1 MEIDFDKLREEMVE
15 EQLIKRGIED
25 DLVLEAFRNVKREKF
40 LPEKNKKY
48 AYEDGAQLISSG
60 QTISQPYIVAVMLEA
75 LEIKES
81 DKVLEI
87 GTGSGYAAALLSK
100 MAAEV
105 YTIERIEELAVKA
118 KKVLNE
124 LNYQNVEVKMGDGS
138 LGWEEHAPY
147 DSILVS
153 AAAPY
158 VPEKLIEQ
166 LAKGGKIVIPVGKRN
181 KVQQLKQLTKKFN
194 GKVKEKKLEYV
205 RFVPLI
211 GEDSWK

>member
-1 MEIDFDKLREEMVE
+1 MKINFKKLRNKMVE

-25 DLVLEAFRNVKREKF
+25 ELVLKAFRKVEREKF
-40 LPEKNKKY
+40 VPDKNKKY
-48 AYEDGAQLISSG
+48 AYEDGAQLIAAG

-87 GTGSGYAAALLSK
+87 GTGSGYAAALLAEI
-100 MAAEV
+100 AAEV
-105 YTIERIEELAVKA
+105 YTIERIEELALTA
-118 KKVLNE
+118 RKVLSN
-124 LNYQNVEVKMGDGS
+124 LDYQNVKVKLGDGS
-138 LGWEEHAPY
+138 LGWEENAPY

-158 VPEKLIEQ
+158 VPEKLVEQ
-166 LAKGGKIVIPVGKRN
+166 LATGGKIVLPVGKRN

-194 GKVKEKKLEYV
+194 GKIKEKELEYV

-211 GEDSWK
+211 GEDSWG

>member
-1 MEIDFDKLREEMVE
+1 MKINFKKLRNKMVE

-25 DLVLEAFRNVKREKF
+25 ELVLNAFRKVEREKF
-40 LPEKNKKY
+40 LPNKNKKY
-48 AYEDGAQLISSG
+48 AYEDGAQLISAG

-87 GTGSGYAAALLSK
+87 GTGSGYAAALLAEI
-100 MAAEV
+100 AAEV

-118 KKVLNE
+118 RKLLND
-124 LNYQNVEVKMGDGS
+124 LDYQNVKVKLGDGS
-138 LGWEEHAPY
+138 LGWKENARY

-158 VPEKLIEQ
+158 VPEKLVEQ
-166 LAKGGKIVIPVGKRN
+166 LAAGGKIVLPVGKRN

-194 GKVKEKKLEYV
+194 GKIKEKELEYV

-211 GEDSWK
+211 GEDSWR

>member
-1 MEIDFDKLREEMVE
+1 MEMNFEKLRNKMVE

-25 DLVLEAFRNVKREKF
+25 ELVLKAFRKVEREKF
-40 LPEKNKKY
+40 LPDKNKKY
-48 AYEDGAQLISSG
+48 AYEDGAQLIAAG

-87 GTGSGYAAALLSK
+87 GTGSGYAAALLAEI
-100 MAAEV
+100 AAEV
-105 YTIERIEELAVKA
+105 YTIERIEELALTA
-118 KKVLNE
+118 RKVLSN
-124 LNYQNVEVKMGDGS
+124 LDYQNVKVKLGDGS
-138 LGWEEHAPY
+138 LGWEENAPY

-158 VPEKLIEQ
+158 VPEKLVKQ
-166 LAKGGKIVIPVGKRN
+166 LATGGKIVLPVGKRN

-194 GKVKEKKLEYV
+194 GKIKEKELEYV

-211 GEDSWK
+211 GEDSWG

>member
-1 MEIDFDKLREEMVE
+1 MEINFEELRNKMVE

-25 DLVLEAFRNVKREKF
+25 DLVLKAFKKVEREKF
-40 LPEKNKKY
+40 VPEKNKKNAY
-48 AYEDGAQLISSG
+48 ADGAQLISAG

-75 LEIKES
+75 LEIKEN
-81 DKVLEI
+81 DRVLEI
-87 GTGSGYAAALLSK
+87 GTGSGYAAALLAEI
-100 MAAEV
+100 AAEV
-105 YTIERIEELAVKA
+105 YTIERIEELAIKA
-118 KKVLNE
+118 KKLLSD
-124 LNYQNVEVKMGDGS
+124 LNYQNIKVELGDGS
-138 LGWEEHAPY
+138 LGWEEYAPY

-166 LAKGGKIVIPVGKRN
+166 LADGGKIVIPVGERN
-181 KVQQLKQLTKKFN
+181 KVQQLKQLTKKYN
-194 GKVKEKKLEYV
+194 GKVKEENLEYV